1 MAYVFNTKPVATITA
16 KQVGESK
23 DLVIPGVTN
32 ATTTAD
38 NAATQ
43 INKIIAVAGREI
55 SANGMIRNQVEEA
68 VEQ

>member
-1 MAYVFNTKPVATITA
+1 MAYVFNTKPVAVITA
-16 KQVGESK
+16 KQVGDK
-23 DLVIPGVTN
+23 DLTIPGVTN

-43 INKIIAVAGREI
+43 INKILAVAGREI
-55 SANGMIRNQVEEA
+55 VANGMIRNQVEEA